1 MKNPVTVASG
11 TFGYGEEF
19 DRYFDVSLLGAVT
32 TKSISLKPRAG
43 NKPPRLVETP
53 AGLLNAI
60 GLQNV
65 GIERFLSQKVP
76 YLRKRNATIIANIYG
91 YSPEEYAELARRL
104 EAEGA
109 ADAIEANLSC
119 PNVHDARTAKGAV
132 LVSQSCEAITVYTR
146 AIREATR
153 LPLYIKLTPNVM
165 NIQEP
170 ALAAEAA
177 GADGV
182 CLINTL
188 LGMAINPETRKPRL
202 ANIVGGRRS
211 GHPPG
216 GGQDGVGCRAVLRI
230 PIIGTGDQRGGQRHR
245 VSPGGRDRGLR
256 RLDVLPPPGYRP
268 PHRGRDC
275 RVPQAAPDRRCE
287 PTHWSHAGMKRRTE
301 LITGLDV
308 DTRED
313 ALAAVEIAA
322 ECSWFKIGAQLFTRC
337 GPAVVEAVRDRGKN
351 VS

>member
-1 MKNPVTVASG
+1 MTSDSPKLAVNLGGLHMKNPVTVASG

-19 DRYFDVSLLGAVT
+19 GQYFDVALLGAVT

-65 GIERFLSQKVP
+65 GIERFLSQKLP
-76 YLRKRNATIIANIYG
+76 YLRNKNATIITNIYG
-91 YSPEEYAELARRL
+91 YSPDEYAQLAKRL
-104 EAEGA
+104 ESEGA

-132 LVSQSCEAITVYTR
+132 LVSQSCEAIAEYTQ
-146 AIREATR
+146 AIRAATT

-188 LGMAINPETRKPRL
+188 LGMAIDPETRKPRL
-202 ANIVGGRRS
+202 ANIVGGLS
-211 GHPPG
+211 GPAIRPVALKMVW
-216 GGQDGVGCRAVLRI
+216 DAARVLRI
-230 PIIGTGDQRGGQRHR
+230 PIIGTGGISGAASALEFLLAGATAVSVGSMSFRQPDIALRIVQGIAEYLERHAI
-245 VSPGGRDRGLR
+245 P
-256 RLDVLPPPGYRP
+256 DVNQL
-268 PHRGRDC
+268 
-275 RVPQAAPDRRCE
+275 
-287 PTHWSHAGMKRRTE
+287 
-301 LITGLDV
+301 
-308 DTRED
+308 
-313 ALAAVEIAA
+313 
-322 ECSWFKIGAQLFTRC
+322 IGAMR
-337 GPAVVEAVRDRGKN
+337 A
-351 VS
+351 